1 MREEDVTMLL
11 LEWLKNDNWKILAFD
26 YPGSGTG
33 IRLHKNGKRY
43 KNKDT
48 IVPDIIAVRGDIAL
62 FFENKDRFYKKDFE
76 KQYRNITDNV
86 FSDDVDELLRPYGIS
101 EIKWGIGIP
110 ESKYT
115 DTVISHD
122 HMIDFL
128 YTVDEKGIVNIKKQ
142 Y

>member
-1 MREEDVTMLL
+1 MREEDVTILL

-122 HMIDFL
+122 YMIDFL
-128 YTVDEKGIVNIKKQ
+128 YTVDEKGIVNIKK
-142 Y
+142 

>member
-1 MREEDVTMLL
+1 MREEDVTILL

-122 HMIDFL
+122 YMIDFL